1 MQKSWKSL
9 KKKFAMMHDGIKK
22 KKKKKEL
29 YEEETQISAWSIG
42 SRF

>member
-1 MQKSWKSL
+1 M